1 MIGEETPGRQNK
13 MTVVQGQ
20 QAVFTKERQL
30 TGAILAAAW
39 QADSVRAWDPALFC
53 NIDWPKLQNL
63 AWQYKIRPMA
73 AAALREA
80 GWPGVPPQLRAA
92 VEEAER
98 KCALKTMWQMSLL
111 AEIARTAAGL
121 RFIALKGFTLSLRLY
136 GNPFIRE
143 AFDLDILVPPQDV
156 RRFQE
161 IVLAL
166 QCREKHRR
174 PMPSPRQQAILDRYH
189 HDLGFIHGP
198 SGTVLEIHRSQ
209 YFNRFMIGT
218 DFEALWSA
226 RETVSW
232 GGTAVAVL
240 GEEDLVHSLVM
251 HAARHGWERWKW
263 LADLAA
269 LAGRADADRLARWRQ
284 RAAREGNADI
294 FDSWL
299 LLSRTILATPLPQQ
313 ALEAAQHNRR
323 AAALAA
329 RALRLSGRDYETS
342 GLSALSYMFS
352 LILHRALLKRSLC
365 AIAVEIGSAIHN
377 ERDVCTLRLPD
388 CLFWLYYVLR
398 PFLFLWRRG
407 CVPLA
412 GLLCKRGEDA
422 RTSGAE
428 RL

>member
-1 MIGEETPGRQNK
+1 
-13 MTVVQGQ
+13 MTVVQVK

-30 TGAILAAAW
+30 TGAILAADW
-39 QADSVRAWDPALFC
+39 QAASVRAWDPALFC
-53 NIDWPKLQNL
+53 NIDWPKLQQL
-63 AWQYKIRPMA
+63 SWQYKIRPMT

-80 GWPGVPPQLRAA
+80 CWPGVPPQFRAA
-92 VEEAER
+92 MEAAER
-98 KCALKTMWQMSLL
+98 RCAVKTMWQMSLL
-111 AEIARTAAGL
+111 AEIARAAAERQL

-136 GNPFIRE
+136 GTPFIRE
-143 AFDLDILVPPQDV
+143 AFDLDLLVHPDDV

-161 IVLAL
+161 AILAL
-166 QCREKHRR
+166 HYSELQPVPHLSRR
-174 PMPSPRQQAILDRYH
+174 QRAILERYH
-189 HDLGFIHGP
+189 HDRKFLHGP
-198 SGTVLEIHRSQ
+198 SHTILELHHRLDL
-209 YFNRFMIGT
+209 NRFMIGT

-284 RAAREGNADI
+284 CAAREGNADI

-299 LLSRTILATPLPQQ
+299 LLSRAILATPLPRQT
-313 ALEAAQHNRR
+313 LDAAQHNRR

-329 RALRLSGRDYETS
+329 RALRLSGRDYEAS
-342 GLSALSYMFS
+342 GLFALGYKFS
-352 LILHRALLKRSLC
+352 LMLHRALLKCSLR

-377 ERDVCTLRLPD
+377 ERDTYTLRLPD

-412 GLLCKRGEDA
+412 GLLCKRGKDA